1 MLTRRLKTDTLQ
13 IMNKKLS
20 SIILGTILSVTGI
33 VSAQNINLVWD
44 ASTSPEVN
52 RYKVYV
58 AKGTNV
64 VFTAGNV
71 NATTTV
77 TFTNQTTGN
86 LTLPVG
92 TWTFTATA
100 LSTNGLES
108 INSTVI
114 WTNVYPGAIINFRF
128 GP

>member
-1 MLTRRLKTDTLQ
+1 
-13 IMNKKLS
+13 MNKKLS
-20 SIILGTILSVTGI
+20 SIILGAILSVTEI
-33 VSAQNINLVWD
+33 VSAQNINLAWD
-44 ASTSPEVN
+44 ASSSPEVN

>member
-1 MLTRRLKTDTLQ
+1 
-13 IMNKKLS
+13 MNKKLS
-20 SIILGTILSVTGI
+20 SIILGAILSVTEI
-33 VSAQNINLVWD
+33 VSAQNINLAWD
-44 ASTSPEVN
+44 ASSSPEVN

-77 TFTNQTTGN
+77 TITNQTTGN

-92 TWTFTATA
+92 TYTFTATA

-108 INSTVI
+108 INSNVI

-128 GP
+128 VPSLVSIRGLV